1 MGERADHNA
10 GETPKEDRGRKER
23 GVCRKHF
30 RLRCNSRKVS
40 AEPLGSP
47 QSKTAHHR
55 DFPGGLA
62 VKILRFHCKGCGF
75 DPRLGHYDPTRCMAK
90 N

>member
-1 MGERADHNA
+1 MGELADHSA
-10 GETPKEDRGRKER
+10 GETPVEDRGRKEG
-23 GVCRKHF
+23 GVGRKHF

-47 QSKTAHHR
+47 QSKTAHRR
-55 DFPGGLA
+55 DLPGGPG
-62 VKILRFHCKGCGF
+62 VKTLCFHCKGHRF
-75 DPRLGHYDPTRCMAK
+75 DLSLGHKDPTRCMAK